1 MRLANLTWP
10 KAQEYFEKNDMVLIS
25 IGSIECH
32 GRHMPL
38 GTDTLI
44 PDFLLEKIEQKSDVL
59 IAPTIPYG
67 ACQSLAPYPGTIDI
81 DNEVLY
87 QFCRQI
93 FLSLYRHGARKFV
106 FLNGH
111 GGNMKMIERLGLEF
125 EDKGCLVAMLN
136 WWLMAWDMNP
146 AWKGGHGGGEFRRD
160 HAGLH
165 GGVQILRVDFKDLV
179 QSRRQNDDGVGTV
192 RDGAAGKVRART
204 ANGHGDAFLVA
215 AFHHLP
221 ELFHLGGAH
230 HEAGDHGLQNRR
242 VIRVTLAIRLA
253 AEDVFLADKLFK
265 FLYERSARH

>member
-25 IGSIECH
+25 IGSIEGH

-136 WWLMAWDMNP
+136 WWLMAWDLNP
-146 AWKGGHGGGEFRRD
+146 AWKGGHGGAEETAGVLAVDPKLVDWDSVEDMTLKPVSDELEATGFKTVRFKGVEIPLVRPITEVTDNGWIGPDHPKNATEAWGKDMLKACAEYIADFMGAFRR
-160 HAGLH
+160 AP
-165 GGVQILRVDFKDLV
+165 
-179 QSRRQNDDGVGTV
+179 
-192 RDGAAGKVRART
+192 
-204 ANGHGDAFLVA
+204 
-215 AFHHLP
+215 LP
-221 ELFHLGGAH
+221 
-230 HEAGDHGLQNRR
+230 DR
-242 VIRVTLAIRLA
+242 
-253 AEDVFLADKLFK
+253 K
-265 FLYERSARH
+265 